1 MIQKYFAMKKL
12 LLFSLSACFI
22 LYSCQR
28 ETTQTDNNQGKLFI
42 IGGGKRPD
50 HLLSRMIDEAGLRV
64 TGYAIILPM
73 ASEEPDTAIFYG
85 KKQFTNLGISKVEGI
100 HFHNSERT
108 DETLIDSLKHASLI
122 YISGGDQNRFM
133 QIAGGTA
140 IEDAIWHAYRH
151 GAVIAGTS
159 AGAAVMSKK
168 MITGNELRYP
178 EYSATFRNIESENIE
193 LGKGLG
199 FVTTAVIDQ
208 HFVKRSRHNRLISAV
223 IEHPD
228 LLGIGIDE
236 ATALLVTGDEA
247 EVIGDSQVLVFKNPL
262 GSKHFY
268 QEKLGARQLK
278 LDIYLPGDK
287 FKMKN

>member
-1 MIQKYFAMKKL
+1 MKKHL
-12 LLFSLSACFI
+12 IVLLSAVFI
-22 LYSCQR
+22 FSSCQL
-28 ETTQTDNNQGKLFI
+28 ETRQTQNEQGKLFI

-50 HLLSRMIDEAGLRV
+50 HLLNRMIDESGLRDN
-64 TGYAIILPM
+64 GYAIILPM

-85 KKQFTNLGISKVEGI
+85 KKQLTDLGILKVEGI
-100 HFHNSERT
+100 HFPNAE
-108 DETLIDSLKHASLI
+108 DIAENLIDSLKHASLI

-133 QIAGGTA
+133 QIAGDTA
-140 IEDAIWHAYRH
+140 IGEAIWYAYKH
-151 GAVIAGTS
+151 GAAIAGTS
-159 AGAAVMSKK
+159 AGAAVMSEK

-193 LGKGLG
+193 LGTGLG
-199 FVTTAVIDQ
+199 LVTSAIIDQ

-236 ATALLVTGDEA
+236 ATAILVKGDEA

-268 QEKLGARQLK
+268 YEKLGARQIK

-287 FKMKN
+287 FKMTK